1 MQLTD
6 EQIAIIGSSGNIKIN
21 AVAGSGKTTTII
33 EYARTRPED
42 SKILYLA
49 FNKSVKLEAQKKFND
64 KGLNN
69 VSVETA
75 HSIAYKY
82 TVSKFGYRIRTQEYK
97 STDVVECLELSVN
110 GGEKHD
116 VYVIA
121 NHILKLAA
129 YFCNSDKEKV
139 SELDYLSLIQEAD
152 AKAFVQKN
160 YEFIELQTRTF
171 LGMMNK
177 GEIEI
182 THDFYLKRF
191 QLLKPQLPFDY
202 ILFDEGQDASAAML
216 DVFFRQR
223 ATKVIVGDTH
233 QQIYSWRFAVNS
245 LEKADFTTYQLSKSF
260 RFPQEIAVLAQAVL
274 QRKELLG
281 EYKAVDI
288 SGLGR
293 STEIKVKAILARTN
307 LGLLIRAIEFV
318 TGKKDLGSIYFE
330 GNINSYMYA
339 DEGASLYDILNLYNG
354 EKKNIRDKLIR
365 NMRDVVELEDYIDKT
380 EDAQLGMMLEII
392 KEYGNRIPGI
402 LKSIKEKHVENSER
416 EKAEIIFSTVHR
428 CKGLEYDV
436 VQLVDDFTTEEKI
449 EKMMA
454 SGERNEIF
462 LSKLNEEINLL
473 YVAVTRAKNQL
484 IIPIDLLPH
493 EIEPSYRIRVIR
505 PELEETDN
513 QKSGKN
519 NQKAK
524 SQNKSFTKT
533 NQSNSNA
540 YNPWTEYM
548 DEELTT
554 LYLRGECIEDLSAYF
569 SRTPSSIKSRLKKL
583 GLE

>member
-6 EQIAIIGSSGNIKIN
+6 EQIAIIGSRGNIKIN

-64 KGLNN
+64 KGLHN

-82 TVSKFGYRIRTQEYK
+82 TVSKFGYKIRTQEYK
-97 STDVVECLELSVN
+97 STDVVECLELTVN

-139 SELDYLSLIQEAD
+139 SELDYLSLIQEPD
-152 AKAFVQKN
+152 AKAFVQQN

-260 RFPQEIAVLAQAVL
+260 RFPQEIALLAQAVL

-416 EKAEIIFSTVHR
+416 DKADIIFSTVHR

-484 IIPIDLLPH
+484 ILPIDLLPH

-505 PELEETDN
+505 PELEEN
-513 QKSGKN
+513 ENPKSGKN
-519 NQKAK
+519 NQKGK
-524 SQNKSFTKT
+524 SQNKSYSKT
-533 NQSNSNA
+533 NQTNSNA
-540 YNPWTEYM
+540 YNPWSEYM

-554 LYLRGECIEDLSAYF
+554 LYLRGECIEDLSSYF

>member
-191 QLLKPQLPFDY
+191 QLLKPHLPFDY

-533 NQSNSNA
+533 NQNNSNA